1 MGKQWYNNR
10 DDWDSIAMRE
20 VVVDVELI
28 EHSEWDFSEPIVG
41 IVNPPSSQQVTAIGA
56 MVSGGWPKK
65 ETDNG

>member
-20 VVVDVELI
+20 VVVGVKFID
-28 EHSEWDFSEPIVG
+28 HADWDFNEPIVG
-41 IVNPPSSQQVTAIGA
+41 IVNPPPSQQVTAIGA

-65 ETDNG
+65 EADNG